1 MFQNLHFYNQT
12 AIHDYIEAL
21 YQSGHISTVRS
32 KLKVSEHVEVNCNIF
47 VIWQFIAARVPSL
60 SHYSSSR
67 HLYPVCHITV
77 HRATCTQ
84 SVTLQFIAPRVRSLS
99 HYSSSR
105 HVYPVCH
112 ITVHRATC
120 TQSVA
125 LQFIAP
131 RVPILSHYSLFLH
144 AYPIFDFNSR
154 YQWTTSVVALHMF
167 QFPVTRLH
175 FLHQGTPVW
184 TFPGSALQ
192 CFQPLSPAL

>member
-84 SVTLQFIAPRVRSLS
+84 SVTLQFIAPRVPSLS

-105 HVYPVCH
+105 HVYPFCH
-112 ITVHRATC
+112 ITVYFFMLTLSLTLILGINGLLLSLHCTC
-120 TQSVA
+120 FSFRLPDSTSFIREPQSGRF
-125 LQFIAP
+125 LG
-131 RVPILSHYSLFLH
+131 LLFSASNL
-144 AYPIFDFNSR
+144 
-154 YQWTTSVVALHMF
+154 
-167 QFPVTRLH
+167 
-175 FLHQGTPVW
+175 
-184 TFPGSALQ
+184 SAL
-192 CFQPLSPAL
+192 LSDIGFLSVT